1 MNNHFFDQ
9 SERYMEDKSTD
20 NSSRS
25 PHPPYPID
33 PCDDDS
39 YLLGNSVNFCVT
51 EHDSEIKADIV
62 VGSRKSVRVWGQVR
76 DCNSEPVACA
86 YVKLLK
92 VTPNGLVGVAHTMT
106 DCQGFY
112 QFDICVCKDGC
123 NYTVIVGKAATGE
136 ERIVSTGLRGTN
148 CNIPGPC
155 NPCTSDPCN
164 NKKPCDD

>member
-1 MNNHFFDQ
+1 MSNNFFDKAGNHA
-9 SERYMEDKSTD
+9 EDTNKDKPCRPT
-20 NSSRS
+20 
-25 PHPPYPID
+25 PTYPMD
-33 PCDDDS
+33 SCDDNS

-51 EHDSEIKADIV
+51 EHDSEIKADII

-76 DCNSEPVACA
+76 DCSDKPVACA

-92 VTPNGLVGVAHTMT
+92 ITPNGLVGVAHTIT

-112 QFDICVCKDGC
+112 QFDICMCKESS

-148 CNIPGPC
+148 CNIPGSC
-155 NPCTSDPCN
+155 NPCAKDPCN
-164 NKKPCDD
+164 CKD